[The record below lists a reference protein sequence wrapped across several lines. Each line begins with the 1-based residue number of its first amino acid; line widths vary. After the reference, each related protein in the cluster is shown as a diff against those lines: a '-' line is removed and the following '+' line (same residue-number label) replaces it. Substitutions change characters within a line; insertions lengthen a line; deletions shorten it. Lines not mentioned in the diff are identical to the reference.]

1 VFQDPWANDPYGFA
15 PNRYYWAS
23 RWTYYTNRSFSR
35 LPGVVISGNG
45 GLPSPSV
52 KLDTAAGTTN
62 NVYLGVFGYN
72 YESAGQGR
80 LFISP
85 GGSLAVTSDMVVGKE
100 GQGWVRQDGGTLQIN
115 GVLRL
120 AEQPPS
126 SGSYTLTG
134 GILSASRIAAGL
146 GNATFAMSGGQ
157 LNFVKFGAATN
168 AFSLAQTGGTLTPSN
183 AATIYGD
190 YTMGDSATLAMVLGD
205 GTNSLSLVGGTANLG
220 GTLSLNFA
228 PGFIPAVGQQFP
240 LLSAGGIT
248 GRFSQ
253 VLKPGLLP
261 GGMMLVVSY
270 TPTSVVAKVTSPMP
284 LGLIAWWP
292 GDGNADDLAGAN
304 NGVLL
309 GGATATTPGMVGTA
323 FSFDGTNGVVSIPD
337 SPQLQPTNL
346 TVEAWVLVS
355 ALDSEGA
362 GASPPG
368 DQYIVFKQN
377 SRSTNFEG
385 YSLGKTRT
393 GDGDVFSFIVSSA
406 SGESISLISTTL
418 VTTGAWYHVAGVR
431 GSNWT
436 QLYVNGHL
444 ESQTNVDF
452 PMDYG
457 TNALFFGSSGQSYWD
472 HKFAGLLDEV
482 SLYNCA
488 LSADE
493 IAAIYAAGAA
503 GKCREA
509 AVTVQPQ
516 NQTVP
521 AGSSV
526 NFATRPFGPVL
537 SYQWLYNGS
546 NALAGATNSTLL
558 LSNLTRSQSGNYA
571 VLASNFAGVVLSESV
586 SLEVTPVLGIVMPI
600 KLSGELG
607 SSWRIDYVN
616 DLGPTNNWATLATV
630 TLTNTSE
637 VYHDSSALTQANRFY
652 RVVPLLP

>member
-1 VFQDPWANDPYGFA
+1 
-15 PNRYYWAS
+15 
-23 RWTYYTNRSFSR
+23 
-35 LPGVVISGNG
+35 
-45 GLPSPSV
+45 
-52 KLDTAAGTTN
+52 
-62 NVYLGVFGYN
+62 
-72 YESAGQGR
+72 
-80 LFISP
+80 
-85 GGSLAVTSDMVVGKE
+85 
-100 GQGWVRQDGGTLQIN
+100 
-115 GVLRL
+115 
-120 AEQPPS
+120 
-126 SGSYTLTG
+126 
-134 GILSASRIAAGL
+134 
-146 GNATFAMSGGQ
+146 
-157 LNFVKFGAATN
+157 
-168 AFSLAQTGGTLTPSN
+168 
-183 AATIYGD
+183 
-190 YTMGDSATLAMVLGD
+190 
-205 GTNSLSLVGGTANLG
+205 LV
-220 GTLSLNFA
+220 
-228 PGFIPAVGQQFP
+228 
-240 LLSAGGIT
+240 SAGGIS

-261 GGMMLVVSY
+261 GGTVLVVSY
-270 TPTSVVAKVTSPMP
+270 TPTSVVATVASPVP
-284 LGLIAWWP
+284 PGLIAWWP
-292 GDGNADDLAGAN
+292 GEGNANDLAGTSDGA
-304 NGVLL
+304 LL
-309 GGATATTPGMVGTA
+309 AGATATIPGMVGQA
-323 FSFDGTNGVVSIPD
+323 FSFDGTNGFIEIPD
-337 SPQLQPTNL
+337 SPQLKPTNL
-346 TVEAWVLVS
+346 TIEAWVLFS
-355 ALDSEGA
+355 TLDSA
-362 GASPPG
+362 GVGTSPPG
-368 DQYIVFKQN
+368 QQYIVFKQN
-377 SRSTNFEG
+377 SRSANFEG

-393 GDGDVFSFIVSSA
+393 AGGDAFSFIVSSA
-406 SGESISLISTTL
+406 SGQACSLFSTTL
-418 VTTGAWYHVAGVR
+418 VTSGLWYHVAGVR
-431 GSNWT
+431 GSNFT
-436 QLYVNGHL
+436 QLYVNGQL
-444 ESQTNVDF
+444 ESQANVSF
-452 PMDYG
+452 PQDYG
-457 TNALFFGSSGQSYWD
+457 ANDLFFGSSGQSYWD